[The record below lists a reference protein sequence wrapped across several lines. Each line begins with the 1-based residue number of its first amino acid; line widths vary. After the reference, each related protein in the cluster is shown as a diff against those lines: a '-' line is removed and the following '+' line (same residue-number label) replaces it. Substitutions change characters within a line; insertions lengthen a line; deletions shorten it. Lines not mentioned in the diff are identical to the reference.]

1 MRQRGKDVE
10 VKPSNQTVVTLSI
23 LQRNAVFSFSMVA
36 PGCLDMEHRLTD
48 KGGFKISIVVALAL
62 AMLAVTTGC
71 ASPDRRQAPSLEDIV
86 RMSEQ
91 GESDEEI
98 IGLLIES
105 RAVYPLSSA
114 KIVDLHQRGVTT
126 EVLDYMQKAYIEHER
141 RRERWMYSDPYWG
154 RSCVGC
160 RYYRHGW
167 GPPFYGYPFFYP

>member
-1 MRQRGKDVE
+1 MLKSGPFAMPTPVHPKLEQ
-10 VKPSNQTVVTLSI
+10 P
-23 LQRNAVFSFSMVA
+23 
-36 PGCLDMEHRLTD
+36 LTD
-48 KGGFKISIVVALAL
+48 KRGLETTIVVTIVLVI
-62 AMLAVTTGC
+62 LAVTAGC
-71 ASPDRRQAPSLEDIV
+71 ASPDRRQAPSLEDVV

-91 GESDEEI
+91 GESDDEI
-98 IGLLIES
+98 ITLLMES

-154 RSCVGC
+154 YPCVGC

-167 GPPFYGYPFFYP
+167 GQPFYGYPYFYP

>member
-10 VKPSNQTVVTLSI
+10 VQATNQTILTLSI
-23 LQRNAVFSFSMVA
+23 LQRNAVFSSSMVA
-36 PGCLDMEHRLTD
+36 PGYLNMEHRLTEENN
-48 KGGFKISIVVALAL
+48 FTISIVVALAL
-62 AMLAVTTGC
+62 AMLVVTAGC

-126 EVLDYMQKAYIEHER
+126 EVLDHMQKAYVEHER
-141 RRERWMYSDPYWG
+141 RLERWMYSDPYWG
-154 RSCVGC
+154 RSCVTCG
-160 RYYRHGW
+160 YHRHGW
-167 GPPFYGYPFFYP
+167 GPPIYGYPFYYP